1 MSTFMQTFIFWFIAT
16 IVLGGWLIV
25 GAFWNNTKMTSTVG
39 KVLVSIILLV
49 LFGSI
54 IGGMMGLDASAQEE
68 IWNDGKCKVCGESLH
83 FVNASRSKSVTHY
96 FYLCDNC
103 GNIVETTTK
112 F

>member
-1 MSTFMQTFIFWFIAT
+1 
-16 IVLGGWLIV
+16 
-25 GAFWNNTKMTSTVG
+25 MTSTVG
-39 KVLVSIILLV
+39 KVFVSIILLV
-49 LFGSI
+49 LFGSA

-68 IWNDGKCKVCGESLH
+68 IWNDGKCKICGESLH
-83 FVNASRSKSVTHY
+83 FVNASHSKSVTHY